1 MLYTVPHLAWVGEQ
15 AVRLYRYLCKK
26 SRMGFIFYSG
36 PPPLAYISVL
46 IKQFHLSKTVAM
58 PHAVSVMWILQRFR
72 RSGAER
78 SECPPILR
86 ISRPSPVPGRYSS
99 VHPSLAMPR
108 AIGSAVALQSAR
120 TKNCLLVESV
130 LILAIALFPELPEG
144 LHTLGAEGLVRLS

>member
-1 MLYTVPHLAWVGEQ
+1 M
-15 AVRLYRYLCKK
+15 
-26 SRMGFIFYSG
+26 
-36 PPPLAYISVL
+36 
-46 IKQFHLSKTVAM
+46 
-58 PHAVSVMWILQRFR
+58 R
-72 RSGAER
+72 RGGAER